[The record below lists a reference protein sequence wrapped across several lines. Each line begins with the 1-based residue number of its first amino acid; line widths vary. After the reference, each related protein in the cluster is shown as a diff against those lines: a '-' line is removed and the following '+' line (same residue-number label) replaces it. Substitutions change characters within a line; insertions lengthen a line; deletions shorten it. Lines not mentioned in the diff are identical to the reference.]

1 MRIIKIKVT
10 IISGEDIYTEVR
22 EGSDYESLLIN
33 LGINPETVIIHRYQR
48 VVHLGDCVESGDI
61 KILKVLSGAR
71 LS

>member
-10 IISGEDIYTEVR
+10 IISGEDRYTEVQ

-33 LGINPETVIIHRYQR
+33 LGINPETVIVYRNQR
-48 VVHLGDCVESGDI
+48 VVHLDDCVESGDI
-61 KILKVLSGAR
+61 KILKVLPGAR